1 MLNKKFTK
9 EGKMGKNR
17 VGILVSILF
26 LAIILISCM
35 EQKEQEVIQYT
46 ITDSIHFGTPTSFIR
61 FEKIENGF
69 IGLNWNERRVE
80 LISETGKL
88 LSFCGK
94 KGNGPGEFINPFSM
108 EIYNEYI
115 YVGDTSR
122 GKVIICKLHPVT
134 QQISYHTEFMAEGGM
149 WGIAIMNNENI
160 FITRPGIK
168 KNLALFNAAGEVKS
182 NFIATKLDKFDT
194 RENLLNSVCSIKI
207 AGKNICLFYIHQ
219 KKMVFYRFSDGQLT
233 KIKEINNKNFNK
245 PLETDGSNFYI
256 GYSITD
262 TTYSNYK
269 VYNKV
274 GEFEGDI
281 LLQEHFYC
289 ITFSKNSSIWGL
301 KPEKYDYIY
310 LAEP

>member
-1 MLNKKFTK
+1 MA
-9 EGKMGKNR
+9 KNR
-17 VGILVSILF
+17 MTFLIFILF
-26 LAIILISCM
+26 LSMTLISCL
-35 EQKEQEVIQYT
+35 KKNEQEVIRYT
-46 ITDSIHFGTPTSFIR
+46 ITDSVDLDISESYINL
-61 FEKIENGF
+61 EKTENGF
-69 IGLNWNERRVE
+69 IGLNWNKRRVE
-80 LISETGKL
+80 FISNEGKLISFYGKE
-88 LSFCGK
+88 
-94 KGNGPGEFINPFSM
+94 GNGPGEFNNPFVM
-108 EIYNEYI
+108 DFYKNFVH
-115 YVGDTSR
+115 VGDTSR
-122 GKVIICKLHPVT
+122 GKIIICKLHPVT

-219 KKMVFYRFSDGQLT
+219 KKLVFYRFSDGQLT